1 MAGSWR
7 SRPKPPGW
15 RATRLRILKRDGHAC
30 QWRLNQGGICGEP
43 ANEVD
48 HIIPA
53 YRNGSDDDSNLQAL
67 CTRHHT
73 FKSRGEGG
81 QAAQAKR
88 IPRSRP
94 QEKHPGLIQ

>member
-15 RATRLRILKRDGHAC
+15 RTTRIRILKRDDHVC
-30 QWRLNQGGICGEP
+30 QWRLDHDRICGAP

-53 YRNGSDDDSNLQAL
+53 YRNGSDDDSNLRAL
-67 CTRHHT
+67 CTSHHT
-73 FKSRGEGG
+73 TKSRGEGG

-88 IPRSRP
+88 IPRKRP
-94 QEKHPGLIQ
+94 EEKHPGIL